1 MRPTHG
7 IDKSEYTNQPPG
19 QSVKP
24 ILPEHQA
31 APLIQMQ
38 GLEEDLLGNQ
48 MVSVVTD
55 EVLYTGLLEM
65 QESEATEE

>member
-38 GLEEDLLGNQ
+38 GLVELEVSYRWFRTCKDAEDFCFRITN
-48 MVSVVTD
+48 
-55 EVLYTGLLEM
+55 E
-65 QESEATEE
+65 